1 MPRPSD
7 PIEEIRAHFERAKE
21 TEAGDPTAMS
31 LATAD
36 AQGRPSAR
44 MVLLKQIDPRGFVF
58 FTNYASRK
66 ARQLEENPYA
76 ALCIHWPSL
85 ALQVRAEGPV
95 ARISDEE
102 SDAYFATRGRASQIG
117 AWASRQSS
125 ALDSR
130 ARLVARVAKN
140 EARFAGRAVPRPPFW
155 GGFRLAP
162 ERIELWWNRA
172 NRLHERRLYL
182 REGDG
187 WTSSLLYP

>member
-1 MPRPSD
+1 MPRLSD
-7 PIEEIRAHFERAKE
+7 PIEEIRAHFERARE
-21 TEAGDPTAMS
+21 TESGDPTAMC

-36 AQGRPSAR
+36 AEGRPSAR
-44 MVLLKQIDPRGFVF
+44 MVLLKRIDPRGLVF
-58 FTNYASRK
+58 FTNYTSRK
-66 ARQLEENPYA
+66 ARQIEENPHA

-85 ALQVRAEGPV
+85 KVQVRAEGQV
-95 ARISDEE
+95 ARISDDE
-102 SDAYFATRGRASQIG
+102 SDAYFATRSRGSQVG

-130 ARLVARVAKN
+130 ARLVARVAKY

-172 NRLHERRLYL
+172 NRLHERRLYT

-187 WTSSLLYP
+187 WTSELLYP